1 MIRYALKCAEG
12 HGFESWF
19 ASGEAYEKLARAG
32 HLSCPV
38 CGAAQVEKALMA
50 PAVAAAAAVILD
62 AHDARGPAP
71 AETEEAALT
80 RKIEALRRE
89 VEENSDYVGPEFA
102 RTARAMHLGEEPE
115 RPIHGEAR
123 IDDARALLAE
133 GIAVTP
139 LPFIPRARSN

>member
-1 MIRYALKCAEG
+1 MIRYALRCTEG

-38 CGAAQVEKALMA
+38 CGAVKVEKALMA
-50 PAVAAAAAVILD
+50 PAVAQT
-62 AHDARGPAP
+62 GAP
-71 AETEEAALT
+71 AAPDEAALA

-89 VEENSDYVGPEFA
+89 VEENSDYVGLEFA

-115 RPIHGEAR
+115 RPIHGEAH
-123 IDDARALLAE
+123 IDDARALLDE
-133 GIAVTP
+133 GIAVAP